1 MLSRQSTGDLCLTKW
16 RDDCVFALMVLGLG
30 SWSALSLALLALNVL
45 DLLPAS

>member
-1 MLSRQSTGDLCLTKW
+1 MTMFRHITAECRAD
-16 RDDCVFALMVLGLG
+16 RVFALMALGLD